1 MGAFPALRAGNRA
14 IRSNK
19 NACAFLFRFY
29 PLRVFLLAGAF
40 LAVFLSCGGEPSFR
54 EGGPR
59 FLVVRN
65 ADTGR
70 LYGKWPLWETKPEQ
84 GGAGKESAPRFS
96 VEFVHS
102 VNNSPVRETF
112 AVGRDGSIGVVE
124 ARFYSFGAGMPSDL
138 DGGLTLS
145 RDGDALVLSGF
156 ADPGAGRPRS
166 ARRRLDYIVGTV
178 SDHLLYI
185 NGETISLRGLCGRN
199 AHIRIQG
206 E

>member
-1 MGAFPALRAGNRA
+1 
-14 IRSNK
+14 
-19 NACAFLFRFY
+19 
-29 PLRVFLLAGAF
+29 LRVFFPAGALLA
-40 LAVFLSCGGEPSFR
+40 LFLSCAGGPSLA
-54 EGGPR
+54 EGPR
-59 FLVVRN
+59 FLTVRD

-70 LYGKWPLWETKPEQ
+70 LYGKWRLRETRAGQ
-84 GGAGKESAPRFS
+84 GGEAREDAPRFS

-112 AVGRDGSIGVVE
+112 AVGRDGSISAVE

-138 DGGLTLS
+138 EEGLTLG

-156 ADPGAGRPRS
+156 SGKGARG
-166 ARRRLDYIVGTV
+166 LDYIVGTV

-185 NGETISLRGLCGRN
+185 NGETVSLRGLCGRN

-206 E
+206 EVMGAGRSCPISASGNAAAF